1 MNTKKSYDKNNL
13 MFVVIY
19 ATSFLWN
26 SFR

>member
-19 ATSFLWN
+19 ATSFL
-26 SFR
+26 